1 MYELEQLIQGNYH
14 LRSVKDREGD
24 KDYFLDNEG
33 RPLILKYKI
42 EMEFFK
48 VSSILLRVGQGNLYS
63 VHFLMYRD
71 LLSAMS
77 FIELD
82 GEKHQLSYE
91 VTEENAKLTITLK
104 EGLFEA

>member
-24 KDYFLDNEG
+24 KEG

-63 VHFLMYRD
+63 VHFLMDRD

>member
-1 MYELEQLIQGNYH
+1 M
-14 LRSVKDREGD
+14 D
-24 KDYFLDNEG
+24 
-33 RPLILKYKI
+33 
-42 EMEFFK
+42 
-48 VSSILLRVGQGNLYS
+48 
-63 VHFLMYRD
+63 RD